1 MIRVLVCDDSNFMRR
16 AIVSM
21 LTSDPKITVVGEAR
35 NGREAIELVR
45 KHKPDVVTLDVEMP
59 EMDGLT
65 ALRAIMSECPTHV
78 IMLSSLTTE
87 GSRAAMQALRLG
99 AADVLAKDQ
108 SQVSTKIM
116 GLADELLQRVHA
128 LAASRPVAKLCS
140 STCKPS
146 GYVFKPGQFELIV
159 IASSTGGPP
168 VLETLL
174 TRVPAA
180 SRIPIVVA
188 QHMPAVFTK
197 SMAERLN
204 EHCKATVRH
213 LEDRMPL
220 EPGVIHICPGGTNA
234 HLKRS
239 GSRMTVHLGREPEG
253 TIYFPSANV
262 LFQTASEVS
271 GRRTLAIVLTG
282 MGDDGV
288 KGARNLADAGGTIL
302 AQSAETCVVYGMP
315 KAVTQSALATESLS
329 PLQLAEV
336 LSTVCAT
343 GATAAA

>member
-1 MIRVLVCDDSNFMRR
+1 MIRVLVCDDSAFMRR
-16 AIVSM
+16 AICSM
-21 LTSDPKITVVGEAR
+21 LATDPKVTVVDTAK
-35 NGREAIELVR
+35 NGREAVELAR
-45 KHKPDVVTLDVEMP
+45 KHCPDVITMDVEMP

-65 ALRAIMSECPTHV
+65 ALRTIMAECPTQV
-78 IMLSSLTTE
+78 IMLSSLTTA

-116 GLADELLQRVHA
+116 SLQEDLLMRVHA
-128 LAASRPVAKLCS
+128 LADSKPPTASHSGVRRLES
-140 STCKPS
+140 SK
-146 GYVFKPGQFELIV
+146 FRAGQFDLVV

-168 VLETLL
+168 VLENIL
-174 TRVPAA
+174 THVPAG

-197 SMAERLN
+197 SMADRLN
-204 EHCKATVRH
+204 EHCAVPVRH
-213 LEDRMPL
+213 LEDKMPI
-220 EPGVIHICPGGTNA
+220 EPGVVHIAPGGTNT
-234 HLKRS
+234 HLRKA
-239 GSRMTVHLGREPEG
+239 GSRLTVHVSRDPEG

-262 LFQTASEVS
+262 LFQTAAEVV

-288 KGARNLADAGGTIL
+288 RGARTLVEAGGTVL

-315 KAVTQSALATESLS
+315 KAVTQSALAMESLS
-329 PLQLAEV
+329 PEELAGV
-336 LSTVCAT
+336 LASVASP
-343 GATAAA
+343 AAMRVA